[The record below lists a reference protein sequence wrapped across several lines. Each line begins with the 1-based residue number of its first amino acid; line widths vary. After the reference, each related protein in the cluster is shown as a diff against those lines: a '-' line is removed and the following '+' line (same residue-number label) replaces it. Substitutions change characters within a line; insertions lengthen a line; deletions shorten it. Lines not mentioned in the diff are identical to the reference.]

1 MTQNVCNADVVVVGG
16 GIGGLTTAALIARQ
30 GRSVVLFE
38 RSKQLGGRALTQEES
53 GFRFNLGPH
62 ALYRGGIGQQVLRE
76 LGVRISGRTPNA
88 SGGYAVGRGAK
99 HALPGGLVS
108 LLTTGLLGLSGK
120 LELARLFGSLPNVD
134 AAALAGVTLRAWVD
148 RTARDPGV
156 REFLLALMR
165 LSTYA
170 NDAERQ
176 CAGAAIGQL
185 QSALRANVLYVDGGW
200 QTLID
205 ELRTAAL
212 AAGVRSVTG
221 CKVTAVEHSGEM
233 RGVRL
238 ADGSRVRCG
247 TVVVAADPATAS
259 MLVGGRSARLRAA
272 RDAALPVRAA
282 CLDVGLERLPR
293 RKALFA
299 LGVDRPL
306 YLSVHSAYAAL
317 APPGAATIH
326 AAKYLPSDA
335 VPDAANDQRELEG
348 LLDLVQP
355 GWRSAV
361 VARRFLPSMTVAHA
375 LVTARAGGLSGRP
388 APRVR
393 DVEGLYVVGDWVGEE
408 GMLADASLA
417 SARAAACDIVANSS
431 PRVAA

>member
-88 SGGYAVGRGAK
+88 SGGYAVSRGAK

-259 MLVGGRSARLRAA
+259 MLVGGRSARLC
-272 RDAALPVRAA
+272 P
-282 CLDVGLERLPR
+282 C
-293 RKALFA
+293 
-299 LGVDRPL
+299 
-306 YLSVHSAYAAL
+306 
-317 APPGAATIH
+317 APPVST
-326 AAKYLPSDA
+326 SDWSA
-335 VPDAANDQRELEG
+335 CRVGKRCSPLALIVRSTCPCTRPTPRWHR
-348 LLDLVQP
+348 P
-355 GWRSAV
+355 GQ
-361 VARRFLPSMTVAHA
+361 RRFTRPSTCRAMPCRMLRMTSGNSRVCS
-375 LVTARAGGLSGRP
+375 TWFSRAGDRRSSRGAFCP
-388 APRVR
+388 A
-393 DVEGLYVVGDWVGEE
+393 
-408 GMLADASLA
+408 
-417 SARAAACDIVANSS
+417 
-431 PRVAA
+431 